1 MTTTSAARAA
11 DPPAPRPAAQ
21 DGFPL
26 PGLEEDGVR
35 AELRALA
42 RAVADRELAP
52 RAAHWD
58 ETGEFP
64 QASWE
69 ALVQADL
76 IGLTIAEEHGG
87 SGLGDVEAAI
97 VLEELARVD
106 VSSAILAQ
114 LALNG
119 PPRVIQHLGGEALKA
134 RWLPRVARGELF
146 ISIGITEADA
156 GSAVGAMRAQLVPDG
171 DGYRLNAYKNYSTGG
186 HRAGACLVWCRFP
199 GSEGTKGI
207 GAVVVDCSA
216 DGVSVVGTHRNMGLH
231 GSTEAEL
238 AFDDVWVGPDDVVVA
253 GDPAQAGAFRTLV
266 GHLNHE
272 RCGNAAMC
280 LGAAQGALERAIRY
294 LGERETG
301 GRRLADLQGLQWKVA
316 DMAIELESAR
326 LLLYRAVGLS
336 ASSGGTPPP
345 LESAMAKA
353 AANLAA
359 KHVCDEAMQLLGG
372 YGYSREEPLERAYR
386 DVRGLCFGGGTVEIQ
401 RNYVGQSLLRG
412 KGPSASPAWRLG
424 EP

>member
-1 MTTTSAARAA
+1 M
-11 DPPAPRPAAQ
+11 
-21 DGFPL
+21 
-26 PGLEEDGVR
+26 PGLEEDGLR
-35 AELRALA
+35 ADLRALA
-42 RAVADRELAP
+42 RSVADRDLAP

-64 QASWE
+64 QSSWD
-69 ALVQADL
+69 AFVRADL
-76 IGLTIAEEHGG
+76 VGLTIAEEYGG
-87 SGLGDVEAAI
+87 SGLGDVESAI

-114 LALNG
+114 LAMNG
-119 PPRVIQHLGGEALKA
+119 PPRVIQHLGGEAVKR
-134 RWLPRVARGELF
+134 RWLPKVAAGECFL
-146 ISIGITEADA
+146 SIGITEADA

-186 HRAGACLVWCRFP
+186 HRAGGCLVWCRFP
-199 GSEGTKGI
+199 GSEGSRGI
-207 GAVVVDCSA
+207 GAVVVDLAA
-216 DGVSVVGTHRNMGLH
+216 DGVSVVGTHHNMGLH

-238 AFDDVWVGPDDVVVA
+238 AFDDVWVGPDDVVIA
-253 GDPAQAGAFRTLV
+253 GDPSSAVAFRTLV

-280 LGAAQGALERAIRY
+280 VGAAQGALERAIRY
-294 LGERETG
+294 LNDRQTG
-301 GRRLADLQGLQWKVA
+301 GRRLADLQGLQWMVA
-316 DMAIELESAR
+316 DMATELEAAR

-336 ASSGGTPPP
+336 AASGGTPPP

-359 KHVCDEAMQLLGG
+359 KHVCDAAMQLLGG
-372 YGYSREEPLERAYR
+372 YGYSREEPLERAFR
-386 DVRGLCFGGGTVEIQ
+386 DIRGLCFGGGTVEIQ
-401 RNYVGQSLLRG
+401 RNYIGQSLL
-412 KGPSASPAWRLG
+412 KGNSPQGPAWRLG